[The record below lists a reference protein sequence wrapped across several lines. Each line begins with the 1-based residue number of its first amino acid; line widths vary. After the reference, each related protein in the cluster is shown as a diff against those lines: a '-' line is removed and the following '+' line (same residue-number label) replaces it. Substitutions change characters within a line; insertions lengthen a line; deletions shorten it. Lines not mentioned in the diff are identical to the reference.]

1 MRLKIRHFIAILLA
15 LGATPAVAVD
25 VSLIGVFPPKA
36 AVLVIDGGQPK
47 SLRVG
52 RRAKGVLLISV
63 ARESAVI
70 EVDGVRRTIQ
80 LGLHHPGTPAS
91 SSARQSAALA
101 ADERGHFV
109 TEGQINGGAITF
121 LVDTGASVV
130 ALPARDA
137 HRLGLD
143 YRTGRRI
150 VMQTANGPTYAFVIT
165 LDTVKVG
172 AIELHNVLA
181 AVHEQGLGTALL
193 GMSFLNRVEMRN
205 EGQTMTLIRRY

>member
-1 MRLKIRHFIAILLA
+1 MRLKILHSIAILLA
-15 LGATPAVAVD
+15 LGATPAFAVD

-52 RRAKGVLLISV
+52 RRASGVLLIAV
-63 ARESAVI
+63 ERESAVI
-70 EVDGVRRTIQ
+70 EVDGERRTIR
-80 LGLHHPGTPAS
+80 LGLHHPGAPAS
-91 SSARQSAALA
+91 STDRQSVALA
-101 ADERGHFV
+101 ADARGHFV
-109 TEGQINGGAITF
+109 TEGMVNGGSVTF

-137 HRLGLD
+137 HRLGID
-143 YRTGRRI
+143 YRKGRVI
-150 VMQTANGPTYAFVIT
+150 VMQTANGPTHAYVIM

-172 AIELHNVLA
+172 TIELHNVQA
-181 AVHEQGLGTALL
+181 AVHERGLGVALL